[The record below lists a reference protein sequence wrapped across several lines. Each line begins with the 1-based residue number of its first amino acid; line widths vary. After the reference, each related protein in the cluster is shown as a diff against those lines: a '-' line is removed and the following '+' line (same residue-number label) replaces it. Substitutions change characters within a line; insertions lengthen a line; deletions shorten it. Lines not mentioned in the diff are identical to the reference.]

1 MKNPI
6 QALLNWYVMKSPR
19 FSRDK
24 FEEYTDEVG
33 TAYRCPVCSHLH
45 LERPL
50 VCEKCFYP
58 MPIIGGSKP
67 K

>member
-1 MKNPI
+1 MKNPL
-6 QALLNWYVMKSPR
+6 QALLNWYVSRSSR

-24 FEEYTDEVG
+24 FEEYVDEVG
-33 TAYRCPVCSHLH
+33 VAYRCPVCGNLH
-45 LERPL
+45 PERPL

-58 MPIIGGSKP
+58 LPIVGGSKP